1 VKRRGARRRAS
12 GRSGQRPA
20 RQNIGEGREQHGS
33 ARHEQMMRAALG
45 PLEELRRAGALDFSS
60 QLNARLKPM
69 QSVLTDIDYRFYLPE
84 ISETT
89 RIYQEMNSTGVAS
102 LLKQYSNEASKIQE
116 AMNSV
121 RSPWA
126 DIENLTSSITG
137 FAELQSIGHA
147 LQNMPSFDEQLADAL
162 RLDLGDWRAEIVWPK
177 AIFDDPLAR
186 TNFYTAQGFNS
197 GLTMFPSE
205 AFAQGVM
212 IAGLASPPPA
222 IVDLYDRDIHAP
234 DEDEEESGFARTNS
248 AHDRLQRLETHMH
261 QFIHKKMSEAFGE
274 DWIKHRAPDEIR
286 KAWLE
291 KKQKARNNGERE
303 FPLIAYAD
311 FTDYVQIITRND
323 NWKEVFKPVFRRK
336 ESVQESFQRLYPI
349 RICTMHARIITQDDE
364 LYLYVEMKR
373 LLNAIGIQ
381 E

>member
-1 VKRRGARRRAS
+1 
-12 GRSGQRPA
+12 
-20 RQNIGEGREQHGS
+20 
-33 ARHEQMMRAALG
+33 
-45 PLEELRRAGALDFSS
+45 
-60 QLNARLKPM
+60 
-69 QSVLTDIDYRFYLPE
+69 
-84 ISETT
+84 
-89 RIYQEMNSTGVAS
+89 
-102 LLKQYSNEASKIQE
+102 
-116 AMNSV
+116 
-121 RSPWA
+121 
-126 DIENLTSSITG
+126 
-137 FAELQSIGHA
+137 
-147 LQNMPSFDEQLADAL
+147 
-162 RLDLGDWRAEIVWPK
+162 
-177 AIFDDPLAR
+177 
-186 TNFYTAQGFNS
+186 
-197 GLTMFPSE
+197 
-205 AFAQGVM
+205 M